1 MTSKEEETKPADSMI
16 GENSD
21 VVMKQRMTKIAVFNA
36 PRNWD
41 KKRLRKFVEEKNF
54 VDVASVRKVPNK
66 SLGFVGFKTEEAMR
80 KGLEMF
86 RSMRVPGTSTN
97 SKKRKH
103 EDDDDEEEEDE
114 LGEDELLP
122 LAIETHLALALAC
135 ARIRSQCGALSCAWL
150 KGGWR

>member
-54 VDVASVRKVPNK
+54 VGVASGAKGSQQIAGVC
-66 SLGFVGFKTEEAMR
+66 GFKTEEAMR

-97 SKKRKH
+97 SKKTK
-103 EDDDDEEEEDE
+103 
-114 LGEDELLP
+114 
-122 LAIETHLALALAC
+122 
-135 ARIRSQCGALSCAWL
+135 ARG
-150 KGGWR
+150 